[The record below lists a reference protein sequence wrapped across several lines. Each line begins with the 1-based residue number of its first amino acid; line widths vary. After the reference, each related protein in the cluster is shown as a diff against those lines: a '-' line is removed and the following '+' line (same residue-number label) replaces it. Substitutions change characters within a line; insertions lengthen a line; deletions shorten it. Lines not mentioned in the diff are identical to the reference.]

1 MFWLTWLLAGWL
13 GSPAPELTPASLADR
28 ARAVLSPI
36 EGRIR
41 IRGLSAPVEV
51 LRDRWGV
58 PHIFA
63 ANMDDLFFAQGL
75 VAAQDRLYQMEIWRR
90 TGRGELAEV
99 LGASYIERDRF
110 ARLVRYRGDTEAEW
124 RSYAPDARRIC
135 EAFARG
141 VNAWIEY
148 VGDRLPIEFQL
159 LGFRPGPWRAEDC
172 LLRISGLLMT
182 RNASQEMARAEL
194 VDRLGREAA
203 MRYLPPDPPVEIEL
217 DPELSLKGLGPHV
230 LASWRAAVAVPVLYR
245 DEGSNNWVV
254 SGQRSVSGKP
264 LLANDPH
271 RPLLTPSLRYV
282 THLVAPGWNVIGAG
296 EPAVPGIATGH
307 NERIAW
313 GITIDGFDQA
323 DLYVERTHPE
333 DPNRYLYRGQWMP
346 MRVERERIAV
356 KGAAAVE
363 VELKYTR
370 HGPVIWEDR
379 AGHRAIALR
388 WVGTEAGTAGYL
400 GSLSLARARNWSEF
414 LAAAERCKLPA
425 LNYVYAD
432 VDGNIGWIAAGLVPV
447 RRNWT
452 GLLPVSGH
460 SGQYEWDGFL
470 PVSELPQAFNPA
482 AGWIATAN
490 HNILPAGYPHRVG
503 YEFAPPYRFQ
513 RIAEVL
519 SKPGRFS
526 VADFERLQHDETS
539 LPARQLVGWLPDREA
554 PAVRLLKSWD
564 CVLNK
569 DSAAAALFEL
579 WLREIPGRWAE
590 VEVPQRDR
598 ELILRNVSTQ
608 TVLRRLGLMPE
619 AARTAVLL
627 GALEA
632 AVNRGRELLGP
643 DVRSWRWGKLHVA
656 VFRHPLSTDAER
668 RALFDA
674 GPVERG
680 GDAYTP
686 NATGGANFRQQSGA
700 SYRHVFDLA
709 DWDRAVFTNAP
720 GQSGQP
726 GSPHYADLLK
736 LWAEG
741 RYVPLLYTRHA
752 IRRNLAHRLVLEPA
766 QR

>member
-1 MFWLTWLLAGWL
+1 MFWLTGLVWWGLAG
-13 GSPAPELTPASLADR
+13 PEPISLADR

-36 EGRIR
+36 EGRIE
-41 IRGLSAPVEV
+41 IRGLSARVEV

-63 ANMDDLFFAQGL
+63 SNTEDLFFAQGL

-90 TGRGELAEV
+90 TGRGELAEA
-99 LGASYIERDRF
+99 LGAEYVERDRF
-110 ARLVRYRGDTEAEW
+110 ARLVRYRGDMEAEW
-124 RSYAPDARRIC
+124 RSYAPDARTIC
-135 EAFARG
+135 ESFARG

-148 VGDRLPIEFQL
+148 IGDRLPIEFQL
-159 LGFRPGPWRAEDC
+159 LGLRPGLWRAEDC

-194 VDRLGREAA
+194 VDRSGLEAA
-203 MRYLPPDPPVEIEL
+203 VRYLPPDPPVRIEP

-230 LASWRAAVAVPVLYR
+230 LAGWRAAVSVPVFYR

-254 SGQRSVSGKP
+254 NGRRSASGKP

-271 RPLLTPSLRYV
+271 RPLLMPSLRYV

-296 EPAVPGIATGH
+296 EPAVPGVATGH

-313 GITIDGFDQA
+313 GITINGFDQA

-333 DPNRYLYRGQWMP
+333 DPNRYLYRGQWLP
-346 MRVERERIAV
+346 MRLERERIAV

-370 HGPVIWEDR
+370 HGPVIWEDP

-388 WVGTEAGTAGYL
+388 WAGAEPGTAGYL

-432 VDGNIGWIAAGLVPV
+432 VEGDIGWIAGGLVPV

-460 SGQYEWDGFL
+460 SGQYEWEGFL
-470 PVSELPQAFNPA
+470 PVRELPQAFNPA
-482 AGWIATAN
+482 AGWLATAN

-519 SKPGRFS
+519 GKPGRFS
-526 VADFERLQHDETS
+526 IPDFEKLQHDETS
-539 LPARQLVGWLPDREA
+539 LPARQLVEWLPDRDA

-564 CVLNK
+564 RVLRK

-579 WLREIPGRWAE
+579 WLREIPARWAE
-590 VEVPQRDR
+590 AEAPARERD
-598 ELILRNVSTQ
+598 LILRNVSTH
-608 TVLRRLGLMPE
+608 TVLGRLGLMPQ
-619 AARTAVLL
+619 AARDAILL

-632 AVNRGRELLGP
+632 AVKRGRELLGP
-643 DVRSWRWGKLHVA
+643 EISAWRWGKLHVA

-700 SYRHVFDLA
+700 SYRHILDLA
-709 DWDRAVFTNAP
+709 NWDRGLFTNAP

-726 GSPHYADLLK
+726 MSPHYADLLK

-741 RYVPLLYTRHA
+741 RYAPLVYSRRA
-752 IRRNLAHRLVLEPA
+752 IRENLGRRLVLEPA